1 MKIAILGCG
10 LRTPLLLSAL
20 LKTGKVPEEI
30 ALFDLDPA
38 HASLMANLGRASMPY
53 GPSLL
58 RVSTTAEDAIDS
70 AAFVICSI
78 RPGGMAARARD
89 ERIALEMGYAGQ
101 ETIGPAGSAMAWRTI
116 PAVLDYVR
124 IMERLA
130 PQAWLVNF
138 TNPAGLVTQ
147 AVRDVST
154 IRSVGICDTPAE
166 LFLQIAR
173 AFGTGLEN
181 VECEYF
187 GLNHLGFVRKVLV
200 HGVDRTQQLLN
211 DDHLLN
217 GLYPAPLFPP
227 ELLRHMQLIPSE
239 YGFFYFRSDLARKNQ
254 LRVGQTRGE
263 ELLRMNADLFKNL
276 SAVIETEGSLAG
288 LRVYE
293 NYLNHRNSSYFQL
306 EGGGTSAFGN
316 EIPDW
321 NPFDATTGYHRIAV
335 QTIQGLCGASPTSL
349 VLNVSN
355 NGTLSNFATD
365 DVVELNCSIV
375 NGKIVRL
382 PQDPVP
388 PSVFSLLESTKAYER
403 TLVKASIER
412 DHSLLTWALTQHP
425 LIRDWDA
432 AANLVRKLF

>member
-124 IMERLA
+124 IM
-130 PQAWLVNF
+130 
-138 TNPAGLVTQ
+138 AGLVTQ

-173 AFGTGLEN
+173 AFGTALEN

-239 YGFFYFRSDLARKNQ
+239 YDFFTSDPTLPVKINSALAKHAARSCC
-254 LRVGQTRGE
+254 V
-263 ELLRMNADLFKNL
+263 
-276 SAVIETEGSLAG
+276 
-288 LRVYE
+288 
-293 NYLNHRNSSYFQL
+293 
-306 EGGGTSAFGN
+306 
-316 EIPDW
+316 
-321 NPFDATTGYHRIAV
+321 
-335 QTIQGLCGASPTSL
+335 
-349 VLNVSN
+349 
-355 NGTLSNFATD
+355 
-365 DVVELNCSIV
+365 
-375 NGKIVRL
+375 
-382 PQDPVP
+382 
-388 PSVFSLLESTKAYER
+388 
-403 TLVKASIER
+403 
-412 DHSLLTWALTQHP
+412 
-425 LIRDWDA
+425 
-432 AANLVRKLF
+432 